1 MVNTVKQDLNCSSG
15 NMRDDLMVQ
24 QQVANE
30 WQHMVGVICLN
41 QSHRIPVKRV
51 LPKLFKRY
59 PTPEKLLAGRHK
71 TLETILAPC
80 GLGKLKAKRIRG
92 MSKDYL
98 TWDKNDASKLYGIGK
113 YGSDS
118 YEIFY
123 KNNYNTKPTDKELIK
138 YLHNMVG
145 VTNEN
150 NMDIKRY

>member
-1 MVNTVKQDLNCSSG
+1 M
-15 NMRDDLMVQ
+15 MRDDLMVQ
-24 QQVANE
+24 QQVRNE
-30 WQHMVGVICLN
+30 WEHMVGVICLN

-59 PTPEKLLAGRHK
+59 PTPEKLLAGRLK
-71 TLETILAPC
+71 TLEAILTPC

-98 TWDKNDASKLYGIGK
+98 TWDKNDATKLYGIGK

-138 YLHNMVG
+138 YL
-145 VTNEN
+145 N
-150 NMDIKRY
+150 NI

>member
-1 MVNTVKQDLNCSSG
+1 MRRF
-15 NMRDDLMVQ
+15 RDDLMVQ
-24 QQVANE
+24 QQVNNE
-30 WQHMVGVICLN
+30 WEHMVGVICLN

-59 PTPEKLLAGRHK
+59 PTPEKLLAGRYK
-71 TLETILAPC
+71 TLEAILAPC

-123 KNNYNTKPTDKELIK
+123 KNNLNVKPTDKELIK